1 MTDWTPTTA
10 MSEAEQR
17 DDGVWSHERPVGDDQ
32 LFVLFFTDDK
42 GTAVDVGQLFA
53 VVAEDAIRRAPD
65 GWRLVSTDTFS
76 TRQMGTAGNMF
87 FQTGGQYSTQATI
100 LAVYARPEALS
111 TRLKG

>member
-1 MTDWTPTTA
+1 MTDWTPTTV
-10 MSEAEQR
+10 MSESEQQ
-17 DDGVWSHERPVGDDQ
+17 DNGVWSHERPVGDDQ

-53 VVAEDAIRRAPD
+53 VVAEDAIRRAPS

-100 LAVYARPEALS
+100 LAVYAR
-111 TRLKG
+111 T